1 MLKETAGTDPLI
13 RWRIVA
19 PDAVERSMDG
29 GKMWSRT
36 MSPVPEAEVV
46 RAVDADRAVVTTTG
60 GAVFY
65 TTDGGASWTRV
76 QENSTAPF

>member
-19 PDAVERSMDG
+19 PDGVERSMDG